1 MGRKGKARWWTKT
14 FSQME
19 ISMTKNAL
27 QANANEIKKFIG
39 KVTSK
44 WHELDGT
51 PIIEMRC
58 ISQQRKV
65 QVSRFKLS
73 QVDDAAKHAEAMNA
87 AQQNIYMCIN
97 PVDGDA
103 QIEAGK
109 GAKDTDILSAF
120 YCFADADTDGAM
132 QNILS
137 FTGPKF
143 TMSVKTGLTPF
154 IRGHAY
160 WELEEPCANLDAWK
174 DVQKSIAAL
183 LNTDATVVNPSRI
196 MRVAGTVSWPNQDK
210 QAKGYT
216 PEVVTM
222 RTQFSTDRDPV
233 PFERMMRAFPK
244 GVSLSDTPADTIYID
259 TGQQAM
265 DRAMAEAKIEQG
277 EDWHNNVIRL
287 VASYVAR
294 GLSDAEIHALTDRFT
309 QSGYSVEDTRQEV
322 QQAIDGAR
330 EKGWTPEPK
339 LSPSEALQSLQSP
352 DDTPQPTPADTD
364 GAKRPEIF
372 WPWNAE
378 PVLKASYLIKGWLGA
393 QQMSVVY
400 APSNVGKSF
409 FCLDMAYCV
418 AANIPWQGNKVRG
431 GAVLYLATEGGNAF
445 RNRVYALQNHYG
457 AENVPLAV
465 RPSPV
470 DLLHPEA
477 DLPRLG
483 TLCKE
488 IEATHGKLALIVVDT
503 LSRAIAGGNENG
515 PEDMT
520 AFIRNV
526 DALRD
531 FTGAHVL
538 IVHHTGKDTAQG
550 ARGHSSLRAATDTE
564 IEIENDDGI
573 RTATA
578 TKQRDLEPKSPIIF
592 QLKVHEI
599 GDDDDGDA
607 VTTCTIKLADQ
618 DTIDDMNM
626 KRPHGKNQ
634 KLVKEAFQQLRGEG
648 NGRPNPAGTGFPE
661 SGQYWCIEEQK
672 LREFCYGKIAA
683 KNKTSSY
690 NTAIDGLLE
699 TGYMV
704 QNNGLIWIAAKEGRV
719 G

>member
-1 MGRKGKARWWTKT
+1 
-14 FSQME
+14 
-19 ISMTKNAL
+19 MTQTAL
-27 QANANEIKKFIG
+27 QANQNEIRQFIG
-39 KVTSK
+39 KITAN
-44 WHELDGT
+44 WHTLDGN
-51 PIIEMRC
+51 PIIELRC
-58 ISQQRKV
+58 INTTRKV
-65 QVSRFKLS
+65 QVSRFTLD
-73 QVDDAAKHAEAMNA
+73 QIEDAAQHAQAMNQA
-87 AQQNIYMCIN
+87 NQNVYMCIN
-97 PVDGDA
+97 PVDGNA
-103 QIEAGK
+103 KIEAGK
-109 GAKDTDILSAF
+109 GAKDTDILAAF

-137 FTGPKF
+137 FAGPKF

-160 WELEEPCANLDAWK
+160 WELEEPCVNLDAWK
-174 DVQKSIAAL
+174 EVQKSIAASL
-183 LNTDATVVNPSRI
+183 STDNAVINPSRI
-196 MRVAGTVSWPNQDK
+196 MRVAGTVSWPNPDK
-210 QAKGYT
+210 QAKGYV
-216 PEVVTM
+216 PELVM
-222 RTQFSTDRDPV
+222 LRTKFSTDRDPV
-233 PFERMMRAFPK
+233 PFDRMMRAFPK
-244 GVSLSDTPADTIYID
+244 SANKDTLKDTLYID
-259 TGQQAM
+259 TGKQAM
-265 DRAMAEAKIEQG
+265 DRAMAEAKIDAG

-309 QSGYSVEDTRQEV
+309 QGGYSVEDTRQEV

-352 DDTPQPTPADTD
+352 DAAAQQRHDVESQSMPDT
-364 GAKRPEIF
+364 GAKRPQIF
-372 WPWNAE
+372 WANEAK
-378 PVLKASYLIKGWLGA
+378 PVLKSNYLVKGWLTTGDL
-393 QQMSVVY
+393 SVVY

-409 FCLDMAYCV
+409 FCLDIAYCV
-418 AANIPWQGNKVRG
+418 AANLPWHGNKVRG
-431 GAVLYLATEGGNAF
+431 GAVLYLATEGGNQF
-445 RNRVYALQNHYG
+445 HNRVFALQNEYG
-457 AENVPLAV
+457 AENVPLAI

-477 DLPRLG
+477 DLPALG
-483 TLCKE
+483 ALCKE
-488 IEATHGKLALIVVDT
+488 IEATHGKLAMIVVDT

-538 IVHHTGKDTAQG
+538 VVHHTGKDTAQG
-550 ARGHSSLRAATDTE
+550 ARGHSSLRAAVSTE

-599 GDDDDGDA
+599 GNDDDGDA
-607 VTTCTIKLADQ
+607 VTTCTITLADQ
-618 DTIDDMNM
+618 ATIDDMNM

-634 KLVKEAFQQLRGEG
+634 KLVKEAFQQLRGENIG
-648 NGRPNPAGTGFPE
+648 KPNPGGPGFPE
-661 SGQYWCIEEQK
+661 SGHYWCIEEQK
-672 LREFCYGKIAA
+672 LREFCYGKMAA
-683 KNKTSSY
+683 KNKTSAYTS
-690 NTAIDGLLE
+690 ALDGLLG

-704 QNNGLIWIAAKEGRV
+704 QNEGLIWIAAKEGRT

>member
-1 MGRKGKARWWTKT
+1 M
-14 FSQME
+14 SSPLM
-19 ISMTKNAL
+19 
-27 QANANEIKKFIG
+27 QADQNEIKNFIQ
-39 KVTSK
+39 VITRS
-44 WHELDGT
+44 WHTLDGN
-51 PIIEMRC
+51 PVIELRC
-58 ISQQRKV
+58 ISKTRAV
-65 QVSRFKLS
+65 QVSRFTLG
-73 QVDDAAKHAEAMNA
+73 QIEDAAQHAQAMNA

-97 PVDGDA
+97 PVDGNA
-103 QIEAGK
+103 KIEAGK
-109 GAKDTDILSAF
+109 GAHDSDILAAF

-137 FTGPKF
+137 FAGPKF

-154 IRGHAY
+154 VRGHAY
-160 WELEEPCANLDAWK
+160 WELEEPCVNLTAWK
-174 DVQKSIAAL
+174 EVQKSIAASL
-183 LNTDATVVNPSRI
+183 KTDSAVVNPSRI
-196 MRVAGTVSWPNQDK
+196 MRVAGTVSWPNQQK
-210 QAKGYT
+210 QEKGYV
-216 PEVVTM
+216 PEIVQM
-222 RTQFSTDRDPV
+222 RTKFSTDRDPV
-233 PFERMMRAFPK
+233 PFDRMMRAFPK
-244 GVSLSDTPADTIYID
+244 SVSPSDTPTDTIYID
-259 TGQQAM
+259 TGKQAM
-265 DRAMAEAKIEQG
+265 DRAMAESKIEAG

-309 QSGYSVEDTRQEV
+309 QNSYSVEDTRREV

-330 EKGWTPEPK
+330 EKGWTPETK

-352 DDTPQPTPADTD
+352 DAAAQKGIEIKPAPADAG
-364 GAKRPEIF
+364 GAKRPQIF
-372 WPWNAE
+372 WANEAK
-378 PVLKASYLIKGWLGA
+378 PVLKSNYLVKGWLGA

-409 FCLDMAYCV
+409 FCLDIAYCV
-418 AANIPWQGNKVRG
+418 AANLPWQGNKVRG

-445 RNRVYALQNHYG
+445 RNRVYALQSEYG
-457 AENVPLAV
+457 AENVPLAI

-477 DLPRLG
+477 DLPALG
-483 TLCKE
+483 QLCKE

-531 FTGAHVL
+531 FTGAHIL

-564 IEIENDDGI
+564 IEIENDDGV

-599 GDDDDGDA
+599 GNDDDGDA

-618 DTIDDMNM
+618 ATIDDMNM

-648 NGRPNPAGTGFPE
+648 IGKPNPGGAGFPE
-661 SGQYWCIEEQK
+661 IGHYWCIEEQK
-672 LREFCYGKIAA
+672 LRDFCYGKMGA
-683 KNKTSSY
+683 KNKTSAY
-690 NTAIDGLLE
+690 NTAYDGLLAS
-699 TGYMV
+699 GYMV
-704 QNNGLIWIAAKEGRV
+704 QNNGLVWIAAKEGRV

>member
-1 MGRKGKARWWTKT
+1 MVDGDL
-14 FSQME
+14 SQME
-19 ISMTKNAL
+19 TSMTQTAL
-27 QANANEIKKFIG
+27 QANANEIKQFIR
-39 KVTSK
+39 KITAN
-44 WHELDGT
+44 WRALDGN
-51 PIIEMRC
+51 PVIELRS
-58 ISQQRKV
+58 INHNRGV
-65 QVSRFKLS
+65 QVSRFNLD
-73 QVDDAAKHAEAMNA
+73 QIDDAAQHAQAMNQ

-97 PVDGDA
+97 PVNGDA
-103 QIEAGK
+103 KIETGK
-109 GAKDTDILSAF
+109 GAKDTDILAAL

-137 FTGPKF
+137 FAGPKF

-160 WELEEPCANLDAWK
+160 WELEEPCVNLTAWK
-174 DVQKSIAAL
+174 DVQKSIAGSL
-183 LNTDATVVNPSRI
+183 STDPMVVNPSRI
-196 MRVAGTVSWPNQDK
+196 MRVAGTVSWPNKDK
-210 QAKGYT
+210 QAKGYI
-216 PEVVTM
+216 PELVTM
-222 RTQFSTDRDPV
+222 RTKFSTDRDPV
-233 PFERMMRAFPK
+233 PFDRMMRAFPINGAIK
-244 GVSLSDTPADTIYID
+244 DTLKDTLYID
-259 TGQQAM
+259 TGQQAL

-277 EDWHNNVIRL
+277 ENWHNNIIRL

-309 QSGYSVEDTRQEV
+309 QGNYSVEDTRREV

-330 EKGWTPEPK
+330 DKGWTPEPK
-339 LSPSEALQSLQSP
+339 VTPQEALQKIEIAPAP
-352 DDTPQPTPADTD
+352 DT
-364 GAKRPEIF
+364 GAKRPSIF
-372 WPWNAE
+372 WANDARPI
-378 PVLKASYLIKGWLGA
+378 LKSNYLVKGWLTSGDL
-393 QQMSVVY
+393 SVVY

-409 FCLDMAYCV
+409 FCLDIAYCV
-418 AANIPWQGNKVRG
+418 AANLPWQGNKVRG
-431 GAVLYLATEGGNAF
+431 GAVLYLATEGGNQF
-445 RNRVYALQNHYG
+445 HNRVFALQNEYG
-457 AENVPLAV
+457 AENVPLAI

-477 DLPRLG
+477 DLPQLG
-483 TLCKE
+483 ALCKE
-488 IEATHGKLALIVVDT
+488 IEATHGKLAMIVVDT
-503 LSRAIAGGNENG
+503 LSRAMAGGNENG

-531 FTGAHVL
+531 FTGAHLLV
-538 IVHHTGKDTAQG
+538 VHHTGKDTAQG
-550 ARGHSSLRAATDTE
+550 ARGHSSLRAAVSTE

-578 TKQRDLEPKSPIIF
+578 TKQRDLEPKAPIIF

-599 GDDDDGDA
+599 GNDDDGDP

-618 DTIDDMNM
+618 ATIDDMNM

-634 KLVKEAFQQLRGEG
+634 KLIKEAFQQLRGEG
-648 NGRPNPAGTGFPE
+648 VGKPNPGGAGFPE
-661 SGQYWCIEEQK
+661 IGQYWCIEEQK

-690 NTAIDGLLE
+690 NTAIDGLLG

-704 QNNGLIWIAAKEGRV
+704 QNEGVIWIAAKEGKC